1 MDKKKSMLYKNL
13 IYRYFKRA
21 LLTLTPVIYLF
32 KDKVLASALIRF
44 LIISFWCPLSNP
56 LFLSS
61 SVRCSSFLLPRHLV
75 PISAVKITIVFF
87 FSSINCKCLLCL
99 ICVYSPQ
106 KSMRVGST
114 ISIFVFSEPCMIVN
128 TL

>member
-1 MDKKKSMLYKNL
+1 MLYKNL

-21 LLTLTPVIYLF
+21 LLTLIPVIYLF
-32 KDKVLASALIRF
+32 KDKVLASALIRS
-44 LIISFWCPLSNP
+44 LIISFRCPLSNP

-75 PISAVKITIVFF
+75 PVSAVKITIVFF
-87 FSSINCKCLLCL
+87 FSINCKCFLCL

-114 ISIFVFSEPCMIVN
+114 ISIFVFSELCMILN